1 MKKLASSSRS
11 EGANVTAAVGMGET
25 AGRLRAR
32 RSSLFM
38 QTVMWITALTCVA
51 LLLGSLAQAWS
62 NGQLMQRVQ
71 DAQQQL
77 QSAQRQHDKLL
88 QLEAYYNN
96 PSVIENEAR
105 QQLGYIRPG
114 EHPVLIISTA
124 NDTQQQK
131 TGQAHAARKYSFW
144 QKWWN
149 SLFGG

>member
-1 MKKLASSSRS
+1 MKKAALSSRS

-32 RSSLFM
+32 RSSLFT
-38 QTVMWITALTCVA
+38 QTVMWITGLTCVA

-62 NGQLMQRVQ
+62 NSQLLQRVQ
-71 DAQQQL
+71 DAQRQL
-77 QSAQRQHDKLL
+77 QSVQRQHDELL
-88 QLEAYYNN
+88 QLQAYYNN

-124 NDTQQQK
+124 NDMQQQK
-131 TGQAHAARKYSFW
+131 TGQAHTASKYDFW
-144 QKWWN
+144 QKWRN
-149 SLFGG
+149 RLFGG